1 MSPLVR
7 FLYVITFSVVT
18 SWSRNFM
25 DFPEFYLAKIDKN
38 CFSLNI
44 AHKEK
49 KSDKYFLQCGHVKIQ
64 HTIHQYIRNICL
76 DFKINVIMLA
86 FANQYY
92 PDLTIVFLTFFLGTK
107 DFSVLVT
114 AIS

>member
-38 CFSLNI
+38 FFSLNI

-49 KSDKYFLQCGHVKIQ
+49 NQINIFYNVDMIKYSI
-64 HTIHQYIRNICL
+64 QYINTSEI
-76 DFKINVIMLA
+76 
-86 FANQYY
+86 FA
-92 PDLTIVFLTFFLGTK
+92 
-107 DFSVLVT
+107 
-114 AIS
+114 